1 MIDPAMEAQ
10 YNNRANVPEHPDL
23 LAEWAEKSMAWEA
36 AAPAKALDLVYGD
49 SDAEM
54 LDLFLAEAAD
64 APVHMYVHG
73 GYWQANTRKS
83 SSFIARPL
91 VAAGAHV
98 AVVDYGL
105 CPVVTIDEIG
115 RQVRA
120 ALAWLWREAERFGGN
135 PDNVTVSGHSCGGQL
150 VGMAMATDWAGF
162 ADGLPPDLVKGGVSV
177 SGVFDLVPLVDTTI
191 NEKVGMDLATA
202 RRNSPLFLEPATR
215 APLALYWGADETDA
229 FRRQSEAMADM
240 WGGKGVAT
248 VAEAIPGVNHF
259 TVLTGMDD
267 PAHPA
272 TRAILRQMGL
282 G

>member
-36 AAPAKALDLVYGD
+36 VAPAKALDLVYGD

-191 NEKVGMDLATA
+191 NEKVGMDLETA